1 MTGRLRVRRL
11 GPGPGPGDVARR
23 VAGRAYPVVLAGAW
37 AGGGAVVACDPV
49 QVAPAGADP
58 FEVLARQP
66 AVTGRGGV
74 GGGWFG
80 WIDYGGGGHLARYD
94 RVLRWDGRDWYAES
108 LGGEDWADDWL
119 ALAAPGPAPRRPYRL
134 APLTGPPSWRHCAA
148 VERCVGAIRAGEV
161 YQANICTRLTGA
173 FTGSAADLFAD
184 LVDRLAPA
192 RAAYLATPDRTVV
205 SLSPELFLR
214 RTGRTVRTAPIKGT
228 RPRRPGEDRVLAGS
242 VKDRAE
248 NVMIVDL
255 MRNDLGRVAAVG
267 SVRVPTLTSVEPH
280 AGVWHL
286 VSAVEAELRAGATDT
301 DLLRATFPPGSVTGC
316 PKPAALRLIAEL
328 EDHPR
333 GVYTGAIGYA
343 SPVAGLELS
352 VAIRTFDIA
361 GGRAVLGVGGGVTA
375 DSTPVEEWQECLDK
389 ARPLA
394 PLDATLTGVTSDPDD
409 HPDPAAGIFETLYV
423 RDGEPV
429 AAADHLARLR
439 RACWEAYRLRLPD
452 DLGLAAAAAPLAG
465 PHRLRL
471 DVTPDGRWRY
481 TARPAPEPAG
491 PEGLVLRLVTVPGG
505 LWRHKYAD
513 RRAFEKAEA
522 DLAEGEYP
530 LFVDEAG
537 LLLET
542 SRDSVFVVR
551 DGGLLAPPLDGRILP
566 GTTRARVLDLAR
578 DHGIPVRI
586 RPVAATELVAATG
599 LFVTNAVRGVRWVR
613 AAGRYSWPAPDPL
626 VSRLAALLR
635 PDP

>member
-1 MTGRLRVRRL
+1 
-11 GPGPGPGDVARR
+11 
-23 VAGRAYPVVLAGAW
+23 
-37 AGGGAVVACDPV
+37 
-49 QVAPAGADP
+49 
-58 FEVLARQP
+58 
-66 AVTGRGGV
+66 
-74 GGGWFG
+74 
-80 WIDYGGGGHLARYD
+80 
-94 RVLRWDGRDWYAES
+94 
-108 LGGEDWADDWL
+108 
-119 ALAAPGPAPRRPYRL
+119 
-134 APLTGPPSWRHCAA
+134 
-148 VERCVGAIRAGEV
+148 
-161 YQANICTRLTGA
+161 
-173 FTGSAADLFAD
+173 
-184 LVDRLAPA
+184 
-192 RAAYLATPDRTVV
+192 V

-267 SVRVPTLTSVEPH
+267 SVRVPALTSVEPH

-286 VSAVEAELRAGATDT
+286 VSTVEAELRDGATDA

-316 PKPAALRLIAEL
+316 PKPAALRLIGEL
-328 EDHPR
+328 EEHRR
-333 GVYTGAIGYA
+333 GAYTGAIGFA

-352 VAIRTFDIA
+352 VAIRTFEIA
-361 GGRAVLGVGGGVTA
+361 GGLAVLGVGGGVTA
-375 DSTPVEEWQECLDK
+375 DSTPVEEWHECLDK

-394 PLDATLTGVTSDPDD
+394 PLDPRLVGTTAVPDPAGR
-409 HPDPAAGIFETLYV
+409 PDPAAGIFETLYV
-423 RDGEPV
+423 YDGEPV

-452 DLGLAAAAAPLAG
+452 DLGLGAAAAPLVG
-465 PHRLRL
+465 PYRLRL
-471 DVTPDGRWRY
+471 DVNPDGRWHY
-481 TARPAPEPAG
+481 TAAPAPDPDPA
-491 PEGLVLRLVTVPGG
+491 GLVLRLVTVPGG
-505 LWRHKYAD
+505 LWGHKYAD

-522 DLAEGEYP
+522 ELAAGQYP

-551 DGGLLAPPLDGRILP
+551 DGGLLVPPLDGRILP

-578 DHGIPVRI
+578 DHDIPVRI

-599 LFVTNAVRGVRWVR
+599 LFVTNAVRGVRWARKVDQR
-613 AAGRYSWPAPDPL
+613 RWSAPDPL